1 MKKIVLTLLFSFC
14 LFYGNSQTSSF
25 SMDQAIDYALKNSR
39 SSVNASNDVKIAHAK
54 KWETIATGL
63 PQINSFIEY
72 NNNIKQP
79 VSLVPAEFFGGNSG
93 EFAELSF
100 GTKQT
105 IDGSVTLSQL
115 LFDGSYSVGLAS
127 IKLYMEIAYNVK
139 IKTDQEVKKSIIAAY
154 GNALVSQESVK
165 ILERNL
171 SNVKSNLEEINKIY
185 NSGFTELEN
194 VEQLKITYGSIKNS
208 LDYSIKLNKTSL
220 NLLKLIMGYDIE
232 KEIVLSNSLQDL
244 TLKNILEKQSIEDF
258 EIEKN
263 IDYQMA
269 LNNSKSQQTLLTL
282 EKSKALP
289 TLRAFI
295 KGGYDGNNNSFKF
308 FKTDQKW
315 YGYSVAG
322 VSMSVPIFSSLRK
335 SAKTQQAKIEF
346 EKSKIDLSE
355 SKNKIIIQL
364 DNANS
369 EYEYAVNSYN
379 NAVENVKLAEKIE
392 RKNQIKFLEGLIS
405 GLDLRQAQI
414 QLYSIQNQLLQ
425 SMLEVIN
432 KKTNLDIILTQ
443 N

>member
-1 MKKIVLTLLFSFC
+1 MKQKILVISLVLYSLFLKSQDSFTLNEAVEFGLIN
-14 LFYGNSQTSSF
+14 NSV
-25 SMDQAIDYALKNSR
+25 AKN
-39 SSVNASNDVKIAHAK
+39 ATNDVKIANAK

-115 LFDGSYSVGLAS
+115 LFDGSYSIGLAS
-127 IKLYMEIAYNVK
+127 IKLYMDIAYKTKV
-139 IKTDQEVKKSIIAAY
+139 KTDLEVKRAIISAY
-154 GNALVSQESVK
+154 GNALVSKERVK
-165 ILERNL
+165 ILEKNL
-171 SNVKSNLEEINKIY
+171 NNVKSNLDEIEKIY
-185 NSGFTELEN
+185 QSGLTELEN

-220 NLLKLIMGYDIE
+220 NLLKLIIGYDID
-232 KEIVLSNSLQDL
+232 KELVLSNSLQDL
-244 TLKNILEKQSIEDF
+244 TLKSILEKKSIENF
-258 EIEKN
+258 EIDKN

-269 LNNSKSQQTLLTL
+269 LNNSKSQKTLLTL

-295 KGGYDGNNNSFKF
+295 KGGYDGNNDSFKF
-308 FKTDQKW
+308 FKSDQKW
-315 YGYSVAG
+315 YGYSIAG
-322 VSMSVPIFSSLRK
+322 VSMSLPIFSSLRR
-335 SAKTQQAKIEF
+335 SAKTQQARIEF

-355 SKNKIIIQL
+355 SKKKIIIEL

-369 EYEYAVNSYN
+369 EYEYAVSSYN
-379 NAVENVKLAEKIE
+379 SAVENVKLAEKIE

-432 KKTNLDIILTQ
+432 KKTNLEGILTQ
-443 N
+443 T

>member
-1 MKKIVLTLLFSFC
+1 MKQKILVISLVLYSLFLKSQDSFTLNEAVEFGLIN
-14 LFYGNSQTSSF
+14 NSVV
-25 SMDQAIDYALKNSR
+25 KN
-39 SSVNASNDVKIAHAK
+39 AKNDVKIANAK

-115 LFDGSYSVGLAS
+115 LFDGSYSIGLAS
-127 IKLYMEIAYNVK
+127 IKLYMDIAYKTKV
-139 IKTDQEVKKSIIAAY
+139 KTDLEVKRAIISAY
-154 GNALVSQESVK
+154 GNALVSKERVK
-165 ILERNL
+165 ILEKNL
-171 SNVKSNLEEINKIY
+171 NNIKSNLDEIEKIY
-185 NSGFTELEN
+185 QSGLTELEN

-208 LDYSIKLNKTSL
+208 LDYSYKLNKTSL
-220 NLLKLIMGYDIE
+220 SLLKLIIGYDID
-232 KEIVLSNSLQDL
+232 KELVLSNSLQDL
-244 TLKNILEKQSIEDF
+244 TLKSILEKKSIENF
-258 EIEKN
+258 EIDKN

-269 LNNSKSQQTLLTL
+269 LNNSKSQKTLLTL

-295 KGGYDGNNNSFKF
+295 KGGYDGNNDSFKF
-308 FKTDQKW
+308 FKSDQKW
-315 YGYSVAG
+315 YGYSIAG
-322 VSMSVPIFSSLRK
+322 VSMSVPIFSSLRR
-335 SAKTQQAKIEF
+335 SAKTQQARIEF

-355 SKNKIIIQL
+355 SKKKIIIEL

-369 EYEYAVNSYN
+369 EYEYAVSTYNS
-379 NAVENVKLAEKIE
+379 AVENVKLAEKIE

-432 KKTNLDIILTQ
+432 KKTNLEGILTQ

>member
-1 MKKIVLTLLFSFC
+1 MKKIAIIYLILFSFE
-14 LFYGNSQTSSF
+14 LQSQDSF
-25 SMDQAIDYALKNSR
+25 TLNQAIEFGLINNSTSKN
-39 SSVNASNDVKIAHAK
+39 AAKDVKIANAK

-79 VSLVPAEFFGGNSG
+79 ISLVPAEFFGGNPG

-127 IKLYMEIAYNVK
+127 IKLYMDIAYKAK
-139 IKTDQEVKKSIIAAY
+139 IKTDLEIKRAIISAY
-154 GNALVSQESVK
+154 GNALASQERVT
-165 ILERNL
+165 ILKRNL
-171 SNVKSNLEEINKIY
+171 SNVQNNLDEIEKIY
-185 NSGFTELEN
+185 RNGLTELEN
-194 VEQLKITYGSIKNS
+194 VEQLRITHSTIKNS
-208 LDYSIKLNKTSL
+208 LDYSSKLKKTSL
-220 NLLKLIMGYDIE
+220 SLLKLVIGYDID

-244 TLKNILEKQSIEDF
+244 TLKSILEKKSIENF
-258 EIEKN
+258 QMEKN

-269 LNNSKSQQTLLTL
+269 LNNSKSQRTLLTL

-289 TLRAFI
+289 TVRAFI
-295 KGGYDGNNNSFKF
+295 KGGYDGNNDTFKF
-308 FKTDQKW
+308 FNSDQNW
-315 YGYSVAG
+315 YGYSIAG
-322 VSMSVPIFSSLRK
+322 VSMSIPIFSSLRR
-335 SAKTQQAKIEF
+335 SAKTQQAEIEF
-346 EKSKIDLSE
+346 EKSKVDLSE
-355 SKNKIIIQL
+355 SEKKIIIEL

-369 EYEYAVNSYN
+369 EYQFAVNSYN
-379 NAVENVKLAEKIE
+379 NAAENVKLAEKIE

-405 GLDLRQAQI
+405 GLELRQAQI
-414 QLYSIQNQLLQ
+414 QLYSIQNQLIQ

-432 KKTNLDIILTQ
+432 KKTNLEGILTQ

>member
-1 MKKIVLTLLFSFC
+1 MKHKILVISLVLYSLFLKSQDSFTLNEAVEFGLIN
-14 LFYGNSQTSSF
+14 NSV
-25 SMDQAIDYALKNSR
+25 AKN
-39 SSVNASNDVKIAHAK
+39 ATNDVKIANAK

-115 LFDGSYSVGLAS
+115 LFDGSYSIGLAS
-127 IKLYMEIAYNVK
+127 IKLYMNIAYKTKV
-139 IKTDQEVKKSIIAAY
+139 KTDLEVKRAIISAY
-154 GNALVSQESVK
+154 GNALASKERVK
-165 ILERNL
+165 ILEKNL
-171 SNVKSNLEEINKIY
+171 NNVKSNLDEIEKIY
-185 NSGFTELEN
+185 QSGLTELEN

-220 NLLKLIMGYDIE
+220 SLLKLIIGYDID
-232 KEIVLSNSLQDL
+232 KELVLSNSLQDL
-244 TLKNILEKQSIEDF
+244 TLKSILEKKSIENF
-258 EIEKN
+258 EIDKN

-269 LNNSKSQQTLLTL
+269 LNNSKSQKTLLTL

-295 KGGYDGNNNSFKF
+295 KGGYDGNNDSFKF
-308 FKTDQKW
+308 FKSDQKW
-315 YGYSVAG
+315 YSYSIAG
-322 VSMSVPIFSSLRK
+322 VSMSVPIFSSLRR
-335 SAKTQQAKIEF
+335 SAKTQQARIEF

-355 SKNKIIIQL
+355 SKKKIIIEL

-369 EYEYAVNSYN
+369 EYEYAVSSYN
-379 NAVENVKLAEKIE
+379 STTENVKLAEKIE

-432 KKTNLDIILTQ
+432 KKTNLEGILTQ
-443 N
+443 I

>member
-1 MKKIVLTLLFSFC
+1 MKQKILVISLVLYSLFLKSQDSFTLNEAVEFGLIN
-14 LFYGNSQTSSF
+14 NSV
-25 SMDQAIDYALKNSR
+25 AKN
-39 SSVNASNDVKIAHAK
+39 ATNDVKIANAK

-115 LFDGSYSVGLAS
+115 LFDGSYSIGLAS
-127 IKLYMEIAYNVK
+127 IKLYMNIAYKTKV
-139 IKTDQEVKKSIIAAY
+139 KTDLEVKRAIISAY
-154 GNALVSQESVK
+154 GNALASKERVK
-165 ILERNL
+165 ILEKNL
-171 SNVKSNLEEINKIY
+171 NNVKSNLDEIEKIY
-185 NSGFTELEN
+185 QSGLTELEN

-220 NLLKLIMGYDIE
+220 SLLKLIIGYDID
-232 KEIVLSNSLQDL
+232 KELVLSNSLQDL
-244 TLKNILEKQSIEDF
+244 TLKSILEKKSIENF
-258 EIEKN
+258 EIDKN
-263 IDYQMA
+263 IDYIMA
-269 LNNSKSQQTLLTL
+269 LNNSKSQKTLLTL

-295 KGGYDGNNNSFKF
+295 KGGYDGNNDSFKF
-308 FKTDQKW
+308 FKSDQKW
-315 YGYSVAG
+315 YGYSIAG
-322 VSMSVPIFSSLRK
+322 VSMSVPIFSSLRR
-335 SAKTQQAKIEF
+335 SAKTQQARIEF
-346 EKSKIDLSE
+346 EKSTIDLSE
-355 SKNKIIIQL
+355 SKKKIIIEL

-369 EYEYAVNSYN
+369 EYEYAVSTYNS
-379 NAVENVKLAEKIE
+379 AVENVKLAEKIE

-432 KKTNLDIILTQ
+432 KKTNLEGILTQ

>member
-1 MKKIVLTLLFSFC
+1 M
-14 LFYGNSQTSSF
+14 Q
-25 SMDQAIDYALKNSR
+25 
-39 SSVNASNDVKIAHAK
+39 K

-79 VSLVPAEFFGGNSG
+79 ISLVPAEFFGGNPG

-127 IKLYMEIAYNVK
+127 IKLYMDIAYKAK
-139 IKTDQEVKKSIIAAY
+139 IKTDLEIKRAIISAY
-154 GNALVSQESVK
+154 GNALASQERVT
-165 ILERNL
+165 ILKRNL
-171 SNVKSNLEEINKIY
+171 SNVQNNLDEIEKIY
-185 NSGFTELEN
+185 GNGLTELEN
-194 VEQLKITYGSIKNS
+194 VEQLRITHSTIKNS
-208 LDYSIKLNKTSL
+208 LDYSSKLKKTSL
-220 NLLKLIMGYDIE
+220 SLLKLVIGYDID

-244 TLKNILEKQSIEDF
+244 TLKSILEKKSIENF
-258 EIEKN
+258 QMEKN

-269 LNNSKSQQTLLTL
+269 LNNSKSQRTLLTL

-289 TLRAFI
+289 TVRAFI
-295 KGGYDGNNNSFKF
+295 KGGYDGNNDSFKF
-308 FKTDQKW
+308 FNSDQNW
-315 YGYSVAG
+315 YGYSIAG
-322 VSMSVPIFSSLRK
+322 VSMSIPIFSSLKR
-335 SAKTQQAKIEF
+335 SAKTQQAEIEF
-346 EKSKIDLSE
+346 EKSKVDLTESE
-355 SKNKIIIQL
+355 KKIIIEL

-369 EYEYAVNSYN
+369 EYQFAVNSYN
-379 NAVENVKLAEKIE
+379 NAAENVKLAEKIE

-405 GLDLRQAQI
+405 GLELRQAQI
-414 QLYSIQNQLLQ
+414 QLYSIQNQLIQ

-432 KKTNLDIILTQ
+432 KKTNLEGILTQ

>member
-1 MKKIVLTLLFSFC
+1 MKQAILIIFLVLNTFNLK
-14 LFYGNSQTSSF
+14 GQDSF
-25 SMDQAIDYALKNSR
+25 SLNEAVEFGLINNS
-39 SSVNASNDVKIAHAK
+39 VAKKATNDVKIANAK

-63 PQINSFIEY
+63 PQINSLIEY

-79 VSLVPAEFFGGNSG
+79 ISLVPAEFFGGNPG

-115 LFDGSYSVGLAS
+115 LFDGSYTVGLAS
-127 IKLYMEIAYNVK
+127 IKLYMDIAYKAK
-139 IKTDQEVKKSIIAAY
+139 IKTDQEVKKSIISAY
-154 GNALVSQESVK
+154 GNALVSEERVK
-165 ILERNL
+165 ILEKNL
-171 SNVKSNLEEINKIY
+171 KNVKSNLDEIEKIY
-185 NSGFTELEN
+185 QSGLTELEN
-194 VEQLKITYGSIKNS
+194 VEQLKITYRSIKNS

-220 NLLKLIMGYDIE
+220 NLLKLIIGYDID
-232 KEIVLSNSLQDL
+232 KEIILSNSLQDL
-244 TLKNILEKQSIEDF
+244 TIKNIIEKESMEGF

-263 IDYQMA
+263 IDYQLA
-269 LNNSKSQQTLLTL
+269 LNNTKSQKTLLTL
-282 EKSKALP
+282 EKSRALP

-308 FKTDQKW
+308 FKPNQKW
-315 YGYSVAG
+315 YGYSFAG

-335 SAKTQQAKIEF
+335 SAKTQQARIEL
-346 EKSKIDLSE
+346 EKSKIDFSE
-355 SKNKIIIQL
+355 LKKKIIIEL
-364 DNANS
+364 DNAES
-369 EYEYAVNSYN
+369 EYQYAISSYN
-379 NAVENVKLAEKIE
+379 SAVENVKLAEKIE

-425 SMLEVIN
+425 SSLEVIN
-432 KKTNLDIILTQ
+432 KKTNLETILTK

>member
-1 MKKIVLTLLFSFC
+1 MKKIALIIYLVLFTFELKGQNSFTLNEAIEFGLIN
-14 LFYGNSQTSSF
+14 NSTS
-25 SMDQAIDYALKNSR
+25 KNA
-39 SSVNASNDVKIAHAK
+39 VNDLKIANAK

-72 NNNIKQP
+72 NTNIKQP
-79 VSLVPAEFFGGNSG
+79 VSLIPAEFFGGSPG
-93 EFAELSF
+93 EFTELSF

-115 LFDGSYSVGLAS
+115 LFDGTYTVGLAS
-127 IKLYMEIAYNVK
+127 IKLYMDIAYKVK
-139 IKTDQEVKKSIIAAY
+139 IKTGQEVKKSIIAAY

-165 ILERNL
+165 ILEKNL
-171 SNVKSNLEEINKIY
+171 SNIKSNLEEVEKIY
-185 NSGFTELEN
+185 NNGLTELEN

-220 NLLKLIMGYDIE
+220 NLLKLIIGYDIE

-244 TLKNILEKQSIEDF
+244 TLKNILEKQSIENF

-269 LNNSKSQQTLLTL
+269 LNNSKSLQTLLTL

-295 KGGYDGNNNSFKF
+295 KGGYGGNNNSFKF
-308 FKTDQKW
+308 FKPDQKW
-315 YGYSVAG
+315 FGYSIAG

-335 SAKTQQAKIEF
+335 SAKTQQAQIEF

-355 SKNKIIIQL
+355 SKKKIIIQL

-369 EYEYAVNSYN
+369 EYQYAVKSYN
-379 NAVENVKLAEKIE
+379 NAVENLKLAEKIE

-405 GLDLRQAQI
+405 GLELRQAQI
-414 QLYSIQNQLLQ
+414 QLYSIQNGLLQ

-432 KKTNLDIILTQ
+432 KKTNLEIILTQ

>member
-1 MKKIVLTLLFSFC
+1 MKKIAIITCLILFSFE
-14 LFYGNSQTSSF
+14 LQSQDSF
-25 SMDQAIDYALKNSR
+25 TLNQAIEFGLINNSISKNA
-39 SSVNASNDVKIAHAK
+39 VNDLKIANAK

-79 VSLVPAEFFGGNSG
+79 VSLVPAEFFGGNPG
-93 EFAELSF
+93 EFTELSF

-127 IKLYMEIAYNVK
+127 IKLYMDIAFKVK
-139 IKTDQEVKKSIIAAY
+139 IKTDQEIKKSIISAY
-154 GNALVSQESVK
+154 GNALVSQERVE
-165 ILERNL
+165 ILEKNL
-171 SNVKSNLEEINKIY
+171 SNVKSNLDEIEKIY
-185 NSGFTELEN
+185 ANGLTELEN

-208 LDYSIKLNKTSL
+208 LDYSAKLNKTSL
-220 NLLKLIMGYDIE
+220 NLLKLVIGYDIE
-232 KEIVLSNSLQDL
+232 KEIVLSNNLHDL
-244 TLKNILEKQSIEDF
+244 TIKNILEKKSSENF
-258 EIEKN
+258 EVEKN

-269 LNNSKSQQTLLTL
+269 LNNTKSQQTLLTL

-308 FKTDQKW
+308 FKPDQKW
-315 YGYSVAG
+315 YGYSFAG

-355 SKNKIIIQL
+355 SKKKIIIQL

-369 EYEYAVNSYN
+369 EYQYAVNSYN

-405 GLDLRQAQI
+405 GLELRQAQI

-432 KKTNLDIILTQ
+432 KKTNLEIMLTQ

>member
-1 MKKIVLTLLFSFC
+1 MKKIAVIIYLILFSFE
-14 LFYGNSQTSSF
+14 LQSQDSF
-25 SMDQAIDYALKNSR
+25 TLNQAIDFGLINNSTSKN
-39 SSVNASNDVKIAHAK
+39 AANDVKIANAK

-79 VSLVPAEFFGGNSG
+79 ISLVPAEFFGGNPG

-127 IKLYMEIAYNVK
+127 IKLYMDIAYKAK
-139 IKTDQEVKKSIIAAY
+139 IKTDLEIKRAIISAY
-154 GNALVSQESVK
+154 GNALASQERVT
-165 ILERNL
+165 ILKRNL
-171 SNVKSNLEEINKIY
+171 SNVQNNLDEIEKIY
-185 NSGFTELEN
+185 GNGLTELEN
-194 VEQLKITYGSIKNS
+194 VEQLRITHSTIKNS
-208 LDYSIKLNKTSL
+208 LDYSSKLKKTSL
-220 NLLKLIMGYDIE
+220 SLLKLVIGYDID

-244 TLKNILEKQSIEDF
+244 TLKSILEKKSIENF
-258 EIEKN
+258 QMEKN

-269 LNNSKSQQTLLTL
+269 LNNSKSQRTLLTL

-289 TLRAFI
+289 TVRAFI
-295 KGGYDGNNNSFKF
+295 KGGYDGNNDSFKF
-308 FKTDQKW
+308 FNSDQNW
-315 YGYSVAG
+315 YGYSIAG
-322 VSMSVPIFSSLRK
+322 VSMSIPIFSSLKR
-335 SAKTQQAKIEF
+335 SAKTQQAEIEF
-346 EKSKIDLSE
+346 EKSKVDLSE
-355 SKNKIIIQL
+355 SEKKIIIEL

-369 EYEYAVNSYN
+369 EYQFAVNSYN
-379 NAVENVKLAEKIE
+379 NAAENVKLAEKIE

-405 GLDLRQAQI
+405 GLELRQAQI
-414 QLYSIQNQLLQ
+414 QLYSIQNQLIQ

-432 KKTNLDIILTQ
+432 KKTNLEGILTQ